1 MAINSDYEKE
11 SEEKG
16 GLREKAVIEV
26 RPLKQ
31 SKERIRS
38 YLLGGYWGDER
49 ESHVAEEAAPS
60 GWRLIKLS
68 VSYLIPKEETTVLY
82 RNTYN
87 IPNPLFEVL
96 IPYEPSLGWLV
107 SW

>member
-38 YLLGGYWGDER
+38 YLLGGY
-49 ESHVAEEAAPS
+49 
-60 GWRLIKLS
+60 
-68 VSYLIPKEETTVLY
+68 
-82 RNTYN
+82 
-87 IPNPLFEVL
+87 
-96 IPYEPSLGWLV
+96 
-107 SW
+107 